1 MTFQFSNTQ
10 QPPNT
15 NFPAFSFKTNK
26 TKEPSDSA
34 HGLQSLPTNKDAHDQ
49 KEQKENCGRERLK
62 RHREEVAGCVTIPDS
77 WGKEELLKDWMDYSS
92 FDTLLI
98 PNGIRSA
105 REALRRQATSHQ
117 RLRIRC

>member
-1 MTFQFSNTQ
+1 MEAESPNKMTFQFSNTK

-34 HGLQSLPTNKDAHDQ
+34 HGLQSSPTNKDAHDGLDRDQ
-49 KEQKENCGRERLK
+49 KEQKENCGREILK
-62 RHREEVAGCVTIPDS
+62 RHKEEVADCVTIPHS

-92 FDTLLI
+92 FDT
-98 PNGIRSA
+98 
-105 REALRRQATSHQ
+105 HY
-117 RLRIRC
+117 